1 MKAAVL
7 RFLKRPLDLVA
18 DIEVPSPAKGQVLVK
33 LAYSG
38 VCRSQLMEIQG
49 HRGIDP
55 YLPHLLGHEGSGR
68 VVSIGEGVTKVK
80 VKELV
85 VLGWI
90 KGSGLDGGGVQ
101 YDCSSLNQTI
111 NGGGVT
117 TFNEYSLVSE
127 NRLVPLPEGIP
138 MDIAVL
144 FGCALPTGAGIIT
157 NDIKPKDGSSI
168 AIFGL
173 GGIGMSSLMATQLFN
188 CKEVIAVDI
197 SQDKLDLASS
207 FGATHII
214 NSNNANPVDRISEIT
229 DGLGVD
235 YAVEASGQVNVIE
248 SAFESIRRGGGICV
262 FASHPEE
269 GNKISLDPYELICG
283 KQIREEVGG
292 EIQILIGTFPNSLNY
307 I

>member
-18 DIEVPSPAKGQVLVK
+18 DIEVPS
-33 LAYSG
+33 
-38 VCRSQLMEIQG
+38 QLKVRCWLSSLTVEFAEVNMEIQG

-80 VKELV
+80 EGELV

-197 SQDKLDLASS
+197 SQDKLTLLVLLVQ
-207 FGATHII
+207 H
-214 NSNNANPVDRISEIT
+214 
-229 DGLGVD
+229 D
-235 YAVEASGQVNVIE
+235 Y
-248 SAFESIRRGGGICV
+248 
-262 FASHPEE
+262 
-269 GNKISLDPYELICG
+269 KL
-283 KQIREEVGG
+283 
-292 EIQILIGTFPNSLNY
+292 
-307 I
+307 